1 MLSSGHEFDSCR
13 HVESERRSL
22 SSRTESASDAPEELQ
37 TFIHTDQLI
46 AVIDRRLDSRLKN
59 SFIDPLLI
67 LDLTSEII
75 SGSLSGKVTDEV
87 QTSQVK

>member
-46 AVIDRRLDSRLKN
+46 AVINRRLDSRLK
-59 SFIDPLLI
+59 
-67 LDLTSEII
+67 
-75 SGSLSGKVTDEV
+75 KVTGDELTLV
-87 QTSQVK
+87 Y

>member
-22 SSRTESASDAPEELQ
+22 CSRTESVSDAPEELQ

-46 AVIDRRLDSRLKN
+46 AVINRRLDSRLK
-59 SFIDPLLI
+59 
-67 LDLTSEII
+67 
-75 SGSLSGKVTDEV
+75 KVTGDELTLV
-87 QTSQVK
+87 Y